1 MLGGDCGW
9 LRCSAA
15 SVQETTRRNAS
26 ASTRLFTTIRASVS
40 SILFIL
46 IWFDLRHFWG
56 CLFISLYNFS
66 RQVSIVGLFI
76 VAVECL
82 YSFDC
87 RLSLCIY
94 TLRFAL
100 TLSFEIKPTNNC
112 WVVCWAARGKKKGCA
127 LSNHSLTLSCHE
139 WCNTLSFYIH
149 TLYLYYVLYYYTL
162 YIYYLSAHSCWMSS
176 FFDFGLF
183 VFKIRIYRRVEMIWY
198 NLNSKSSC
206 IRWKFSPNYTY
217 LHVSHYFIKIA
228 TDWVCYHWF
237 LYFWLSYFIF
247 ILLIIFFPS
256 PPPIFSVGWLHPAMI
271 F

>member
-9 LRCSAA
+9 LRCLAA

-198 NLNSKSSC
+198 IILIRRAHALGENSVRIIHICTFLIILSKLPP
-206 IRWKFSPNYTY
+206 IEF
-217 LHVSHYFIKIA
+217 VIIDFFIF
-228 TDWVCYHWF
+228 DWVILF
-237 LYFWLSYFIF
+237 L
-247 ILLIIFFPS
+247 FF
-256 PPPIFSVGWLHPAMI
+256 
-271 F
+271 